1 MKDLIQIKHSTDL
14 GLFFIQSISAYVL
27 LYCLMAFVQII
38 GIAWFFQTLFEGIGL
53 TFKLALVLGIVA
65 GVVFEIGGGFFAL
78 IGDNKFSFLHGL
90 VAGLMSTAKYFDVFI
105 GSDEVSIA
113 IQVAAFS
120 LGAFP
125 VVFMLRV
132 SHLLRAKFNSE
143 VITQEMKSI
152 LYNVQYEFLKK
163 SVEGLKKELLTPKAT
178 TTESDLIRQM
188 ILQKAS

>member
-53 TFKLALVLGIVA
+53 AFKLALILGIVA

-132 SHLLRAKFNSE
+132 SHLLRAKFDSE
-143 VITQEMKSI
+143 GITQEMKGT
-152 LYNVQYEFLKK
+152 LYNVQHAFLKK
-163 SVEGLKKELLTPKAT
+163 SVSKLHDKILNDKEDTS
-178 TTESDLIRQM
+178 ESDLIRSM